1 MKRPS
6 MPMPARN
13 RQRGVVI
20 IFGLIALVIML
31 IGAVAMVRS
40 MNSSLANAG
49 NLGFKRDLTNQGER
63 AMVEVLALMDGG
75 ALGTEVLRRNNSVAR
90 NYRATQFTGNEITA
104 QGLPVA
110 LVDNTAFA
118 LVGTAAQDIVI
129 ADMGVTVRYVVDRLC
144 GNTGVAEASHCTMAD
159 SSVSNRANSSDPL
172 NAAFGSAGGAGAVPQ
187 QVVFR
192 LSIRVDGPRQTQAF
206 FQTTFTL

>member
-1 MKRPS
+1 MKSLTATSANSRT
-6 MPMPARN
+6 
-13 RQRGVVI
+13 QRGVVI

-129 ADMGVTVRYVVDRLC
+129 ADMGVMCAT
-144 GNTGVAEASHCTMAD
+144 
-159 SSVSNRANSSDPL
+159 SSTAC
-172 NAAFGSAGGAGAVPQ
+172 AATPAW
-187 QVVFR
+187 
-192 LSIRVDGPRQTQAF
+192 PRPATARWP
-206 FQTTFTL
+206 TAAYPTAPTPATR